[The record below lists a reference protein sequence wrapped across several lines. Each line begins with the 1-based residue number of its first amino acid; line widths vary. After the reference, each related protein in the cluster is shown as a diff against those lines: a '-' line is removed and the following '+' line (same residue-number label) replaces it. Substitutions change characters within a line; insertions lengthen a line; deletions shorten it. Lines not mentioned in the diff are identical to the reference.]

1 MQKLKLTLGVLMI
14 AALFVPLSKCS
25 HGGKENAAPPP
36 AKAGLQKIFP
46 RDDARTDYDYGVK
59 RLAPSIYGAL
69 TLVAFGWPLTV
80 ALLGRRA
87 RGKRFAWLLY
97 VLELLL
103 CAGTIWWIH
112 PLSDS
117 ARFLWGTYFVWV
129 LMSAYAIAALLD
141 LGTNLRGGARR
152 SGSP

>member
-1 MQKLKLTLGVLMI
+1 LILGVLMI

-25 HGGKENAAPPP
+25 HGAKENDVPPP
-36 AKAGLQKIFP
+36 AKTGLQKIFP
-46 RDDARTDYDYGVK
+46 RDDPRTDYDYGVK
-59 RLAPSIYGAL
+59 RLAPSTYGAL
-69 TLVAFGWPLTV
+69 TLVAFGWPLAV

-87 RGKRFAWLLY
+87 RGKRFVWLLY

-103 CAGTIWWIH
+103 CAGTIWWIY

-129 LMSAYAIAALLD
+129 LVSTYAIAALLD
-141 LGTNLRGGARR
+141 LGTSLRGDARR
-152 SGSP
+152 PGIP